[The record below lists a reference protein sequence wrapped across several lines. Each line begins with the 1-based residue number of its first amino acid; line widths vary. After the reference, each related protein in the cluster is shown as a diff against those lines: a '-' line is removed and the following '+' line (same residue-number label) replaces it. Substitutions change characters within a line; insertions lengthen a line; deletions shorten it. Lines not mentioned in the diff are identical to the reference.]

1 MKNLRKIAMVW
12 SLRRTIM
19 LEKVRKP
26 GRAKNFLAYVI
37 FGAICL
43 TFVFMGDI
51 PGGGGLTTGGPVAIV
66 NKEPISFADY
76 REAYTRLQNQ
86 YKGQF
91 DKLPAPMRQAQMKQ
105 LRENALEMLINS
117 QIVSQA
123 AMGLG
128 LYSSDEEVRDFIIDI
143 PAFKE
148 DDRFRRERYDNY
160 LSYRR
165 ISAEKFEEEIRKD
178 VANTQVRKLLEM
190 SLAPSKIS
198 EELNEKMEAYKMN
211 LDFVRFSD
219 YQIKNAIKPSGDEI
233 TQFVADSENETA
245 LSDYFT
251 ANKDQYQEEEKVK
264 ARHIL
269 VKFDE
274 SKPGDVDRA
283 LKKIQE
289 IKKKTESEDFAKLAK
304 ENSDD
309 PGSKA
314 KGGDLGFFG
323 RGRMVPEFEKV
334 AFSAEL
340 NKVSD
345 PVKSQFGYHII
356 KVEDKK
362 EAVSKTL
369 DDVKNEVAT
378 ELIKEEKFKS
388 EKERIE
394 TWLKEAQEKELKAWL
409 GDQKLKWEESGEFK
423 LNSRYLPKL
432 SALEEEDI
440 NKFLVAAKEQKKW
453 VPEIIVANGQNYILK
468 VKDFKE
474 EAAKVDEKKAPITF
488 NPRKNQIVSDVFKTW
503 LDQRKEASLIERN
516 PSVIQ

>member
-1 MKNLRKIAMVW
+1 
-12 SLRRTIM
+12 M

-76 REAYTRLQNQ
+76 REAYSRLQNQ

-91 DKLPAPMRQAQMKQ
+91 DKLPASMRQEQMKQ
-105 LRENALEMLINS
+105 LRSNALEMLINS
-117 QIVSQA
+117 QVISQA

-128 LYSSDEEVRDFIIDI
+128 LYSSDEEVRDFIVDI

-165 ISAEKFEEEIRKD
+165 ISAEKFEQEIRKD
-178 VANTQVRKLLEM
+178 VANSQVRNLMQM
-190 SLAPSKIS
+190 SLSPSKIS
-198 EELNEKMEAYKMN
+198 EELNKKMEKFNMN
-211 LDFVRFSD
+211 IEFVRFSD
-219 YQIKNAIKPSGDEI
+219 SQIRNTIEVNAKEI
-233 TQFVADSENETA
+233 TDYVENAENETA
-245 LSDYFT
+245 MKDYFT
-251 ANKDQYQEEEKVK
+251 ANKNKYQEEEKVR

-274 SKPGDVDRA
+274 SKAGDKEKALTKIKELQKRA
-283 LKKIQE
+283 E
-289 IKKKTESEDFAKLAK
+289 TEDFAKLAE

-309 PGSKA
+309 PGSKT

-340 NKVSD
+340 NKISE
-345 PVKSQFGYHII
+345 PVKSQFGYHLI
-356 KVEDKK
+356 KVEEKK
-362 EAVSKTL
+362 EAVSKNL
-369 DDVKNEVAT
+369 GDVKTEVAK
-378 ELIKEEKFKS
+378 ELIKEKKFSSKKEEIESWLKKSDEKK
-388 EKERIE
+388 INA
-394 TWLKEAQEKELKAWL
+394 WLKE
-409 GDQKLKWEESGEFK
+409 QKLKWQESGEFK
-423 LNSRYLPKL
+423 LNSRFLPKL
-432 SALEEEDI
+432 SALQEEDI
-440 NKFLVAAKEQKKW
+440 NKFLLAAKEQKKW
-453 VPEIIVANGQNYILK
+453 VPEVLVVSGQNYILK
-468 VKDFKE
+468 IKDFRE
-474 EAAKVDEKKAPITF
+474 TTAAKSDIPALPSF
-488 NPRKNQIVSDVFKTW
+488 NMRKNQIVSDVFKTW

-516 PSVIQ
+516 TSIIQ